1 MADLFFFTCLN
12 CSTPTPTAIVLGC
25 SSTGVSV
32 CVCEREIVAVRVFR
46 GVLPACFASGRAG
59 GAATTVY
66 LQICVYA
73 TQGQGGDLCGTVLRH
88 SGCAKLCTGA

>member
-1 MADLFFFTCLN
+1 
-12 CSTPTPTAIVLGC
+12 
-25 SSTGVSV
+25 V